1 MKNTLDKLVKDR
13 RFQNIKDNELNILST
28 NLEKITKWETFKSL
42 REKAVGN
49 YCIIK
54 RKQLS
59 VYKLIA
65 LIKLD

>member
-54 RKQLS
+54 RK
-59 VYKLIA
+59 
-65 LIKLD
+65 